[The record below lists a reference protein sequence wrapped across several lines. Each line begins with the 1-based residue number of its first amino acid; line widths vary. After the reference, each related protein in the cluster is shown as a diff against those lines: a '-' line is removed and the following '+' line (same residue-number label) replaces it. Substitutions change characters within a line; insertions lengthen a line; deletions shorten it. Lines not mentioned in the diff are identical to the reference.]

1 MMTNKERIQMYQ
13 TLVKLQDIQIK
24 HLKKELSIYRDK
36 YSRLLKELD
45 YENRKNRN
53 KN

>member
-1 MMTNKERIQMYQ
+1 MTNLERLNMYQ

-24 HLKKELSIYRDK
+24 YLKKELLVYKKK
-36 YSRLLKELD
+36 YKKVSEKYY
-45 YENRKNRN
+45 YENRKSRG

>member
-1 MMTNKERIQMYQ
+1 MTNLERINMYR

-24 HLKKELSIYRDK
+24 QLKKELSIYRDK
-36 YSRLLKELD
+36 YRKVSNKYY
-45 YENRKNRN
+45 YENRKDRN

>member
-1 MMTNKERIQMYQ
+1 MTNLKRIQMYQ

-24 HLKKELSIYRDK
+24 HLKKELSIYKDK
-36 YSRLLKELD
+36 YKKIRERYY
-45 YENRKNRN
+45 YENRKNRS